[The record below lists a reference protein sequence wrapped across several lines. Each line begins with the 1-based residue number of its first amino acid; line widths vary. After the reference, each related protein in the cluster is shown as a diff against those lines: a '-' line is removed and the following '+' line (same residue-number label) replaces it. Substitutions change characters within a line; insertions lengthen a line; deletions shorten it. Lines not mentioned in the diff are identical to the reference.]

1 MTKVFCEKIT
11 ELKVMNEKKSCM
23 HYSKRGRRNIERTKT
38 EKLTERNK
46 LNFYINVDGECL
58 YLFSQNFNQETY
70 DFFKNGVILD
80 RCLDY
85 SNAKRNKGILR
96 AMDRIHS
103 AIRYIEQEYG
113 FSILRKTAAKKQEA
127 REF

>member
-11 ELKVMNEKKSCM
+11 EYKVMNEKKSCM
-23 HYSKRGRRNIERTKT
+23 RYSRRGRRNIERTKA
-38 EKLTERNK
+38 ERFIECNK
-46 LNFYINVDGECL
+46 LNFYIKVENECL

-85 SNAKRNKGILR
+85 SSAKRNKGILR

-113 FSILRKTAAKKQEA
+113 FSILRKTAKKYES